1 MALGSDA
8 NGGTLLI
15 TLCISWQVRYAWKEN
30 MINNKYNLQQ
40 RDVRFLP
47 ESSGHCSDDGLFLF
61 KFLEGKQ
68 TEQMLPIISIK
79 LSPVLKF

>member
-15 TLCISWQVRYAWKEN
+15 TLCISWQVWYAWKEN
-30 MINNKYNLQQ
+30 IINKTYSKGK
-40 RDVRFLP
+40 DVRFLP
-47 ESSGHCSDDGLFLF
+47 DSSGHCSDDGLFLF

>member
-15 TLCISWQVRYAWKEN
+15 TLCISWQVRYPWKEN
-30 MINNKYNLQQ
+30 LLHKLTAKQA
-40 RDVRFLP
+40 RLLP
-47 ESSGHCSDDGLFLF
+47 DSSGHCSDDGLFLF

-68 TEQMLPIISIK
+68 TEQMLPILSMK
-79 LSPVLKF
+79 LSSVLKF